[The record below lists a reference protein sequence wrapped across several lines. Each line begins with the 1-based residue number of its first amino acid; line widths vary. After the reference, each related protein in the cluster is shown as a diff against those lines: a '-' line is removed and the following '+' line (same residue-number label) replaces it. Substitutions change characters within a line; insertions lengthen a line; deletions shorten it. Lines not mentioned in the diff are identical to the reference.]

1 MNNTSFNLSGK
12 IDSHITE
19 VLASLH
25 RAAAALDIPLFV
37 IGAFARDLLLE
48 HYYNIKPARKTS
60 DLDLGVKV
68 ADWDDYERLIGCL
81 SREENCSRD
90 PKNAQRIY
98 LRSVPVDI
106 VPFGQISDD
115 QHNIFWPPERAF
127 RMSVMGFQE
136 AYDSSISIM
145 LCEAPELS
153 IKIPTLPGLALL
165 KIISWNERFPERGKD
180 ALDLL
185 FIMDNYSETGI
196 ENRLYQEESLLNDEK
211 FDLKNASIRLLGKDM
226 AMLATSETYD
236 TVMAILKNET
246 DKEGLN
252 RLANS
257 MLSIKTDYDNQLKTI
272 MLKLAKLRQGFIYE
286 R

>member
-1 MNNTSFNLSGK
+1 M
-12 IDSHITE
+12 
-19 VLASLH
+19 
-25 RAAAALDIPLFV
+25 
-37 IGAFARDLLLE
+37 LLE
-48 HYYNIKPARKTS
+48 HCYNIKPTRKTS

-68 ADWDDYERLIGCL
+68 AGWDDFERLIGYL
-81 SREENCSRD
+81 GREEDCSRD

-127 RMSVMGFQE
+127 KMSVLGFQE
-136 AYDSSISIM
+136 AYESSISIM
-145 LCEAPELS
+145 LHEAPELS

-185 FIMDNYSETGI
+185 LIMDNYSETGI
-196 ENRLYQEESLLNDEK
+196 ENRLYQEESLLNEEN

-226 AMLATSETYD
+226 AKLATSETYD
-236 TVMAILKNET
+236 TVKSILKNET

-257 MLSIKTDYDNQLKTI
+257 MLSIKINYDNQLNSI
-272 MLKLAKLRQGFIYE
+272 MLKLAKLRQGFNE

>member
-25 RAAAALDIPLFV
+25 CASAALGIPFFV
-37 IGAFARDLLLE
+37 IGAFARDLLFE
-48 HYYNIKPARKTS
+48 HCYNIKPTRKTS

-68 ADWDDYERLIGCL
+68 AGWDDFERLIAYL

-98 LRSVPVDI
+98 LRSVHVDI
-106 VPFGQISDD
+106 VPFGQISDN
-115 QHNIFWPPERAF
+115 QHNIFWPPEQAF
-127 RMSVMGFQE
+127 KMSVLGFQE
-136 AYDSSISIM
+136 AYESSISIM
-145 LCEAPELS
+145 LRETPELL

-185 FIMDNYSETGI
+185 LIIDNYSETGI
-196 ENRLYQEESLLNDEK
+196 ENRLYQEESLLNEEN

-236 TVMAILKNET
+236 TVKVILKNET
-246 DKEGLN
+246 EKEGQN

-257 MLSIKTDYDNQLKTI
+257 MLSIKINYDNQLNSI
-272 MLKLAKLRQGFIYE
+272 MLKLAKLRQGFIPE